1 LRIGN
6 AGDTMMFA
14 TYFVV
19 ALAMGQ
25 LTARLRAQQAVEQE
39 REERATALYL
49 LTRELAEAKDF
60 AELLGAVIRQ
70 LGTVF
75 KADIAVLLPGE
86 AGSEELVPYPFGT
99 FELSEKETS
108 VAAWAFRHAKP
119 AGRDTD
125 TLPSADALYL
135 PLVTPAGCIGVIG
148 LRLRDSRTHSLQQ
161 RNLLDNFIRQIALVL
176 DRQRLREAETQ
187 ARLIAESE
195 RLSKTLL
202 NPFHTN
208 CARR

>member
-1 LRIGN
+1 AAALTALSWNFFFTEPRLTLRM
-6 AGDTMMFA
+6 ASPADAMMFA
-14 TYFVV
+14 TYFFV

-125 TLPSADALYL
+125 TLPSADA
-135 PLVTPAGCIGVIG
+135 
-148 LRLRDSRTHSLQQ
+148 
-161 RNLLDNFIRQIALVL
+161 
-176 DRQRLREAETQ
+176 
-187 ARLIAESE
+187 
-195 RLSKTLL
+195 
-202 NPFHTN
+202 
-208 CARR
+208 